1 MLLHP
6 LPPRLITDKGLLLA
20 RYSLAYAEMRLIVAK
35 LLWNFD
41 MTLHEGC
48 RDWDDQTSYI
58 IWQKP
63 SLMVGLQAVR

>member
-1 MLLHP
+1 
-6 LPPRLITDKGLLLA
+6 
-20 RYSLAYAEMRLIVAK
+20 MRLIVAK

-41 MTLHEGC
+41 MTLHEDC

-63 SLMVGLQAVR
+63 SLMVELKAVR